1 MFDLIIIGASAAGVS
16 ASIYA
21 KRRNLNFLLISK
33 DIGGEVATSGEVENY
48 LGFSHTDGIELTAK
62 FKEQMAHNRITCEEV
77 SVEKIEQEGVFF
89 RVQGHKGQ
97 EEVTFQTKTVII
109 ATGAHPRLLNVP
121 GEKEFRN
128 KGVSYCTTCDGPI
141 FQDKVTATI
150 GGGNS
155 GLESSLMLE
164 GIASKTFLIQHSEKL
179 KGDNV
184 LIEKATHSPKIS
196 VLYNA
201 ETVEIFGDTFV
212 KGLKY
217 KDKTTGQTHT
227 IDAEG
232 IFIHIGLIPN
242 TNFIDLVEK
251 DEAGYIKVNPRCQ
264 TNIPGIFAAGDV
276 TDIPYKQISIAA
288 GQGSTAALSAVE
300 YLNKL
305 QNYVKLTRKP

>member
-21 KRRNLNFLLISK
+21 KRRNLNFLLLSK

-48 LGFSHTDGIELTAK
+48 LGFFHTDGIELTAK
-62 FKEQMAHNRITCEEV
+62 FKEQMAYNHITWKEV
-77 SVEKIEQEGVFF
+77 SVEKVEKEEYFF
-89 RVQGHKGQ
+89 QVKGLKG
-97 EEVTFQTKTVII
+97 EKEVSFQTKSLII

-155 GLESSLMLE
+155 GLESALMLE
-164 GIASKTFLIQHSEKL
+164 SIASKAFLIQHSERL

-184 LIEKATHSPKIS
+184 LIEKATHSSKIS

-201 ETVEIFGDTFV
+201 ETTEIFGDTFV

-217 KDKTTGQTHT
+217 KDKATGELHT
-227 IDAEG
+227 IDVEG

-251 DEAGYIKVNPRCQ
+251 DEAGYIKINTRCQ
-264 TNIPGIFAAGDV
+264 TNMPGIFAAGDV

-288 GQGSTAALSAVE
+288 GQGTIAALSAVE
-300 YLNKL
+300 YLNR
-305 QNYVKLTRKP
+305 LT